1 MDNKEFQEML
11 KVFNRLVELIE
22 KFQGE
27 LTEEEEVVALST
39 PLMIPPDLY
48 DEICEM
54 IKEIEIL
61 LFGIS

>member
-1 MDNKEFQEML
+1 MNNKEFQEML

-27 LTEEEEVVALST
+27 LTEEEEKVIIET
-39 PLMIPPDLY
+39 PLMIPPDIY
-48 DEICEM
+48 DEICKT
-54 IKEIEIL
+54 IKEKEIL

>member
-1 MDNKEFQEML
+1 MNNKEFQEML

-22 KFQGE
+22 KFQSE
-27 LTEEEEVVALST
+27 MTEEDEITLLET

-54 IKEIEIL
+54 IKEKEIL

>member
-27 LTEEEEVVALST
+27 MTEEEEVVALST

-54 IKEIEIL
+54 IKEKEIL

>member
-54 IKEIEIL
+54 IKEKEIL

>member
-1 MDNKEFQEML
+1 MNNKEFQEML

-54 IKEIEIL
+54 IKEKEIL

>member
-1 MDNKEFQEML
+1 MNNKEFQEML

-27 LTEEEEVVALST
+27 MTEEEEVVALST

-54 IKEIEIL
+54 IKEKEIL

>member
-1 MDNKEFQEML
+1 ML

-27 LTEEEEVVALST
+27 MTEEEEVVALST

-54 IKEIEIL
+54 IKEKEIL